1 MPTFSPELIN
11 TMNAVLEE
19 AMTMVPLEK
28 ATSGVKA
35 YLAECILKAAAQG
48 VTSYDSLMAG
58 AANQLPTILS
68 MFS

>member
-11 TMNAVLEE
+11 TMKAALEE
-19 AMTMVPLEK
+19 AITMVPLEK
-28 ATSGVKA
+28 ATTGTKA
-35 YLAECILKAAAQG
+35 YLAECILKAAAER
-48 VTSYDSLMAG
+48 VTSFDGFITA

>member
-1 MPTFSPELIN
+1 
-11 TMNAVLEE
+11 
-19 AMTMVPLEK
+19 MVPLEK